1 MDQNISTLLLSVSL
15 LCTSFGLFKQ
25 VNRLKREVKRQK
37 DRAEKYKAIVKKEG
51 IYVVEDDF
59 ESEIMEEVSANRYG
73 RNAIIASLVML
84 VFFIFSA
91 LVIFKELNAMIIFL
105 IYWVIIVIIFAI
117 VYFVMKSKE
126 K

>member
-37 DRAEKYKAIVKKEG
+37 DRAEKFKAIVKKEG

>member
-25 VNRLKREVKRQK
+25 VNRLKREVNRQK

-105 IYWVIIVIIFAI
+105 IYWIIIVIIFAI

>member
-37 DRAEKYKAIVKKEG
+37 DRAEKYKTIVKKEG

-84 VFFIFSA
+84 VFFIISA
-91 LVIFKELNAMIIFL
+91 LVIYKDLNVMILFMIFW
-105 IYWVIIVIIFAI
+105 IIIVIIFAI